1 MEAVFFRGTLGLGK
15 VASHMCL
22 VAAVSLLGCYKGS
35 ERLPSSVVLSS
46 TPVLQSFSELLYI
59 SLKKKNNF
67 NYEMTLDL

>member
-1 MEAVFFRGTLGLGK
+1 MEAVFFQGTLGLGK
-15 VASHMCL
+15 VASLTCL

>member
-15 VASHMCL
+15 VASLMCL

-35 ERLPSSVVLSS
+35 ERLPSSDVLSS

-59 SLKKKNNF
+59 SLKKKT
-67 NYEMTLDL
+67 TLIMK

>member
-1 MEAVFFRGTLGLGK
+1 MEAVFFQGTLGLGK
-15 VASHMCL
+15 VTSLTCL

>member
-1 MEAVFFRGTLGLGK
+1 MEAVFFQGTLGLGK
-15 VASHMCL
+15 VASLTCL

-67 NYEMTLDL
+67 NYDKTLYL